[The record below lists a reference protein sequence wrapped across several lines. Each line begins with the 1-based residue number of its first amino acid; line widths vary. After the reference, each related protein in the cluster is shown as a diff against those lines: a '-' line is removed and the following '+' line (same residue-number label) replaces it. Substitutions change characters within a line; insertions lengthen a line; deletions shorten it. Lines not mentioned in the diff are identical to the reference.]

1 MNLWPTFPI
10 CSGKACRGH
19 LFRST
24 CQRFADARRMVN
36 IVSPPPEIAPEVEL
50 LRSHALKTKYSRASC
65 RHADMSMTPDIDP
78 CRSRDGVI

>member
-1 MNLWPTFPI
+1 
-10 CSGKACRGH
+10 
-19 LFRST
+19 
-24 CQRFADARRMVN
+24 MVN